1 MDYLRSRITEIVLII
16 SAYLLFLIGCRLP
29 QMTEVPGLRPMPGGW
44 DGVTDTTAPP
54 RALFRHDP
62 NLSALIDTVLA
73 GNPDLK
79 MATERIRMAGAM
91 AAQARGMMLP
101 QVNAGVTP
109 SLRKFGL
116 YTMDGAGNIVTE
128 MENGKLIPV
137 DLPDFMLGMQASWE
151 ADLWGKL
158 KDRKAAARA
167 RFMATESARQLLRTT
182 LVAEVA
188 SAYYELVA
196 ADQELRML
204 DQTIALQEEAL
215 SLVRVQKEASV
226 VNQLAV
232 QQFEAQWLDQQ
243 GLRMQVRQLITD
255 TEARINALAGRF
267 NAPIP
272 RDTAF
277 FSGTALLSLRPGVPA
292 RMLQNRPDIR
302 QAEWELTAARADL
315 DASRKAYLPSLMIT
329 GSTALQAYRP
339 GALFLFPES
348 IAYSLI
354 GGLVGPILNRNQLAG
369 EFTKADALRREA
381 VYNYQS
387 KISQAYLEV
396 HRELRRLENL
406 QQIFDLKR
414 KESEILLGAVDVSR
428 ELFRYGRADYLEV
441 LLARQNAL
449 RVNMELIEAR
459 RMQFL
464 TAVRL
469 YRALGGD

>member
-1 MDYLRSRITEIVLII
+1 MSEEPSMRT
-16 SAYLLFLIGCRLP
+16 LP
-29 QMTEVPGLRPMPGGW
+29 GAWE
-44 DGVTDTTAPP
+44 GVSDTASGP
-54 RALFRHDP
+54 RGLFRHDP
-62 NLSALIDTVLA
+62 LLAALIDTVLA
-73 GNPDLK
+73 GNPDLRI
-79 MATERIRMAGAM
+79 ATERIRMAGAA
-91 AAQARGMMLP
+91 AAQARGLLLP
-101 QVNAGVTP
+101 QVNAGLTP

-128 MENGKLIPV
+128 MENGKLIPI
-137 DLPDFMLGMQASWE
+137 DLPDFMLGLQASWE

-158 KDRKAAARA
+158 RNRKAAAQA
-167 RFMATESARQLLRTT
+167 RFMASESARQLVRTA
-182 LVAEVA
+182 LVGEAA

-226 VNQLAV
+226 VNELAV
-232 QQFEAQWLDQQ
+232 QQFEAQLMDLQ
-243 GLRMQVRQLITD
+243 GLRIQVRQLIID
-255 TEARINALAGRF
+255 TEARINALAGRY
-267 NAPIP
+267 NAAIP

-277 FSGTALLSLRPGVPA
+277 FSPMALISLSPGIPA
-292 RMLQNRPDIR
+292 RMLEQRPDIQ
-302 QAEWELTAARADL
+302 QASWELRAARADL
-315 DASRKAYLPSLMIT
+315 EAARKAFLPSLMIT

-339 GALFLFPES
+339 GALMLFPES

-354 GGLVGPILNRNQLAG
+354 GGLTGPIINRNYIKG
-369 EFTKADALRREA
+369 EFSKADAFRREA
-381 VYNYQS
+381 MIRYQS
-387 KISQAYLEV
+387 TVSQAFLEV
-396 HRELRRLENL
+396 QQEVRRLDNL
-406 QQIFDLKR
+406 QTIFDLKR
-414 KESEILLGAVDVSR
+414 RESSILLGAVDVSR

>member
-1 MDYLRSRITEIVLII
+1 MTYSRSRISEVIFIVGIH
-16 SAYLLFLIGCRLP
+16 LLFLAGCRLP
-29 QMTEVPGLRPMPGGW
+29 QMSALPGMRTLPAGWEGGI
-44 DGVTDTTAPP
+44 DTAAPP
-54 RALFRHDP
+54 QRLFRHDP
-62 NLSALIDTVLA
+62 LLAALIDTVLA
-73 GNPDLK
+73 GNQDLK
-79 MATERIRMAGAM
+79 MATERIRMAGAV

-128 MENGKLIPV
+128 MENGKLIPI

-158 KDRKAAARA
+158 RDRKSAARA
-167 RFMATESARQLLRTT
+167 RFLASESARQLLRTA
-182 LVAEVA
+182 LVAEAA

-215 SLVRVQKEASV
+215 SLVKVQKEASV

-243 GLRMQVRQLITD
+243 GLRMQVMQLITD

-272 RDTAF
+272 RDSAF
-277 FSGTALLSLRPGVPA
+277 FSANALLSLRPGIPA
-292 RMLQNRPDIR
+292 RMMQNRPDIK
-302 QAEWELTAARADL
+302 QAEWEMTAARADL
-315 DASRKAYLPSLMIT
+315 EAARKAFLPSLMIT

-339 GALFLFPES
+339 GALMLFPAS

-354 GGLVGPILNRNQLAG
+354 GGLAGPVINRNQIAG

-381 VYNYQS
+381 IYNYQS

-396 HRELRRLENL
+396 HRELRRLDNL
-406 QQIFDLKR
+406 QGIFDLKR
-414 KESEILLGAVDVSR
+414 KESGILLAAVDVSR

>member
-1 MDYLRSRITEIVLII
+1 M
-16 SAYLLFLIGCRLP
+16 
-29 QMTEVPGLRPMPGGW
+29 
-44 DGVTDTTAPP
+44 
-54 RALFRHDP
+54 
-62 NLSALIDTVLA
+62 
-73 GNPDLK
+73 
-79 MATERIRMAGAM
+79 
-91 AAQARGMMLP
+91 GMMLP
-101 QVNAGVTP
+101 QINAGVTP

-128 MENGKLIPV
+128 MENGKMVPI

-151 ADLWGKL
+151 VDLWGKL

-167 RFMATESARQLLRTT
+167 RFMASESARQLMRTA
-182 LVAEVA
+182 LVAEAA

-232 QQFEAQWLDQQ
+232 QQFEAQLLDQQ
-243 GLRMQVRQLITD
+243 GIRFQVKQLIID
-255 TEARINALAGRF
+255 TEARINTLAGRF

-277 FSGTALLSLRPGVPA
+277 FSNTALLPLKPGIPA
-292 RMLQNRPDIR
+292 RMLEYRPDIR
-302 QAEWELTAARADL
+302 QAEYELTAARADVE
-315 DASRKAYLPSLMIT
+315 AARKAFLPSLMIS

-339 GALFLFPES
+339 NALLLFPES

-354 GGLVGPILNRNQLAG
+354 GGLAGPVINRNQIAG
-369 EFTKADALRREA
+369 EFTKMDALRREA
-381 VYNYQS
+381 IFNYQATLS
-387 KISQAYLEV
+387 RAFLEV
-396 HRELRRLENL
+396 HQEMRRFENL
-406 QQIFDLKR
+406 QNIFELKR
-414 KESEILLGAVDVSR
+414 KESGILLGAVDVSR

-449 RVNMELIEAR
+449 RVNIELIESR

>member
-1 MDYLRSRITEIVLII
+1 MFLLMFGCKLPRMSEAPTLRT
-16 SAYLLFLIGCRLP
+16 
-29 QMTEVPGLRPMPGGW
+29 MPTGW
-44 DGVTDTTAPP
+44 DGVTDTIGSP
-54 RALFRHDP
+54 RGLFRHDP
-62 NLSALIDTVLA
+62 LLAALIDTVLA
-73 GNPDLK
+73 NNPDLRI
-79 MATERIRMAGAM
+79 ANERIRMAGAV

-128 MENGKLIPV
+128 MEKGKLIPI

-158 KDRKAAARA
+158 RDRKAAALA
-167 RFMATESARQLLRTT
+167 RFMASESARQLIRTA
-182 LVAEVA
+182 LVADAA

-232 QQFEAQWLDQQ
+232 QQFEAQLLDQQ
-243 GLRMQVRQLITD
+243 GLRIQVKQLIVD

-267 NAPIP
+267 NVPIP

-277 FSGTALLSLRPGVPA
+277 FSNKALTPVKPGIPA
-292 RMLQNRPDIR
+292 RMIEFRPDIR
-302 QAEWELTAARADL
+302 QVAYELTAARADL
-315 DASRKAYLPSLMIT
+315 EAARKAFLPSLMIT

-339 GALFLFPES
+339 GALLFFPES

-354 GGLVGPILNRNQLAG
+354 SGFTGPIINRNQIAG
-369 EFTKADALRREA
+369 EFTRADALRREA
-381 VYNYQS
+381 MFNYQS
-387 KISQAYLEV
+387 KVSQAFLEV
-396 HRELRRLENL
+396 QQELKRFDNL
-406 QQIFDLKR
+406 QTIFDLKR
-414 KESEILLGAVDVSR
+414 KESGILLDAVDVSR
-428 ELFRYGRADYLEV
+428 ELFRYGRADYIEV

-449 RVNMELIEAR
+449 RVNMELIESR

-464 TAVRL
+464 TAVKL